1 MKLFLDLSWGPIS
14 DTAITLSCNHYTA
27 WSNELISRIWKY
39 FFLFTFTH
47 FSRVKIKNIS
57 MIFKT
62 VLKPRKISA
71 VVHRMLFGYVRL
83 LDMVGLVILVWR
95 SEAKLEGKMSE
106 HLSLSL

>member
-1 MKLFLDLSWGPIS
+1 
-14 DTAITLSCNHYTA
+14 
-27 WSNELISRIWKY
+27 
-39 FFLFTFTH
+39 
-47 FSRVKIKNIS
+47 

-71 VVHRMLFGYVRL
+71 VVHRMLVGYVGL
-83 LDMVGLVILVWR
+83 LDVGLVVIMVWR